1 MYDIYYLMSNHN
13 YLDRFIKKVNNCTNY
28 NCLQII
34 FTITIIII
42 IFIVINAIIIIIF
55 IIIIYSITIII
66 IVLVILNTIIVIII
80 ILCIIYSIRICILI
94 FFLQRTGIMHQSE
107 EQCHQ
112 QECNLHPE
120 TKYGSCLTA
129 KY

>member
-42 IFIVINAIIIIIF
+42 IFIVINAII
-55 IIIIYSITIII
+55 III

-120 TKYGSCLTA
+120 TEYGSYLTA